1 MKPRHTLLLSLLL
14 TASLAHAQSTEA
26 EFDALARA
34 YKITEIE
41 ALARE
46 RLKANP
52 KDEVALWA
60 WGRSVSGDA
69 KKRAELLPQAES
81 CAQERPQ
88 SAYCHSLLGSLY
100 GSAAMSGGM
109 SEAMKYVGRIKDSF
123 LKAVELSPKHFDMR
137 RDLIQFYLQAPGIAG
152 GSVRKAR
159 DQATEFAALD
169 PARGTLLRA
178 EIHAYE
184 EEYPKAEALLL
195 GVKPGK
201 DTELASDLH
210 NSFTTL
216 GFAYLQAKQFDKAQ
230 SLFERVVNED
240 KSRAFAHFGLGRA
253 LLERQQFDPAIA
265 AFERALQINPKQTLH
280 YRLGMAY
287 LGKGD
292 KAKAAAAFKQFISYQ
307 ATGKQA
313 DESRKRLA
321 ELGAAG

>member
-1 MKPRHTLLLSLLL
+1 
-14 TASLAHAQSTEA
+14 
-26 EFDALARA
+26 
-34 YKITEIE
+34 
-41 ALARE
+41 
-46 RLKANP
+46 
-52 KDEVALWA
+52 
-60 WGRSVSGDA
+60 
-69 KKRAELLPQAES
+69 
-81 CAQERPQ
+81 
-88 SAYCHSLLGSLY
+88 
-100 GSAAMSGGM
+100 
-109 SEAMKYVGRIKDSF
+109 MKYVGRIKDSF
-123 LKAVELSPKHFDMR
+123 SKAVELSPKHFDMR

-159 DQATEFAALD
+159 DQAAEFATLD
-169 PARGTLLRA
+169 PARGALLRA
-178 EIHAYE
+178 DIHAYE
-184 EEYPKAEALLL
+184 EEYAKAEALLL
-195 GVKPGK
+195 TVKPGK

-210 NSFTTL
+210 NSLSTL

-230 SLFERVVNED
+230 TLFERVVNED
-240 KSRAFAHFGLGRA
+240 KNRAFAHFGLGRA

-313 DESRKRLA
+313 DESRKRLV

>member
-1 MKPRHTLLLSLLL
+1 
-14 TASLAHAQSTEA
+14 
-26 EFDALARA
+26 
-34 YKITEIE
+34 
-41 ALARE
+41 
-46 RLKANP
+46 
-52 KDEVALWA
+52 
-60 WGRSVSGDA
+60 
-69 KKRAELLPQAES
+69 
-81 CAQERPQ
+81 
-88 SAYCHSLLGSLY
+88 
-100 GSAAMSGGM
+100 
-109 SEAMKYVGRIKDSF
+109 MKYVGRIKDSF

-159 DQATEFAALD
+159 DQAAEFAALD

-210 NSFTTL
+210 NSLTTL